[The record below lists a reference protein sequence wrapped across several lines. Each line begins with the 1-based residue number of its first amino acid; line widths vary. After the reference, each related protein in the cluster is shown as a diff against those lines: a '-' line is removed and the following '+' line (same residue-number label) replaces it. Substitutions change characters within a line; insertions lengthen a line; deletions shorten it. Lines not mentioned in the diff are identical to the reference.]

1 MSQNQPET
9 QSRYHTA
16 KQWEIAFFSLNNS
29 ATNLF
34 LFAFGFL
41 TYYATG
47 IAGFATLLV
56 SNLLGAARLFD
67 GIIDP
72 TIGVVMTVSTHAGE
86 NSAR

>member
-1 MSQNQPET
+1 MSEFKDGQA
-9 QSRYHTA
+9 SRYHQA

-29 ATNLF
+29 ATNLY

-67 GIIDP
+67 GLLTQQSVLLWI
-72 TIGVVMTVSTHAGE
+72 
-86 NSAR
+86 NSIHDGGNSDH